1 MIVRNVLS
9 KSEVSAVNRAF
20 DYVIDSGSVS
30 TGSRHPG
37 DSKSLQGTG
46 ARWAMNTNLLE
57 LPDPHGKVVRDL
69 MVHPQI
75 VHRLNHVCGIGWRL
89 DLGLSSTTQ

>member
-1 MIVRNVLS
+1 
-9 KSEVSAVNRAF
+9 
-20 DYVIDSGSVS
+20 
-30 TGSRHPG
+30 
-37 DSKSLQGTG
+37 
-46 ARWAMNTNLLE
+46 MNTNLLE